1 MKVAVRILLLAA
13 GLALLAWLL
22 RSFKFGEIMAG
33 VAGVGWGIAV
43 IVAYRFANL
52 HLDALGWRCLIG
64 SGTGAGTGA
73 IFVFRWIGE
82 SVNQL
87 LPAAQVGGEIVRAR
101 LLAQRGAG
109 GIRAAATVVADFT
122 VGLGTQ
128 FLFTVV
134 GAALLLAATAG
145 DGNGIWLASTLAALG
160 GIVVVVLVFQR
171 MKGFSRLAAVLRSL
185 AFGGGLDSLT
195 DRIDRFDEAVL
206 EIYRQTR
213 DLACC
218 AGWRLASWFAHAVEV
233 WLIFWFLGKPVT
245 WSDALILESLGAAV
259 RSVAFAVPGAIGVQE
274 GGLLAVGLV
283 LGIGAEDA
291 LAMAL
296 VKRAREILVAGPGL
310 LAWWGVEG
318 RRFMGPKTGTGK
330 DRT

>member
-1 MKVAVRILLLAA
+1 MKAALKLVLLAA
-13 GLALLAWLL
+13 GLAFLVWLL
-22 RSFKFGEIMAG
+22 RSFRFGEIMVG
-33 VAGVGWGIAV
+33 VAGIGWGIAA

-64 SGTGAGTGA
+64 RDAGTGMGVLY
-73 IFVFRWIGE
+73 VFRWIGE

-101 LLAQRGAG
+101 LLAQRGLG
-109 GIRAAATVVADFT
+109 GVRAAATVVADFT
-122 VGLGTQ
+122 VGLATQ

-134 GAALLLAATAG
+134 GAALLLSVSA
-145 DGNGIWLASTLAALG
+145 NGENGVWLASTLAALG
-160 GIVVVVLVFQR
+160 GIVLIVFVFQR
-171 MKGFSRLAAVLRSL
+171 LKGFSRLASVIRSL
-185 AFGGGLDSLT
+185 AFGDGMAGVVEG
-195 DRIDRFDEAVL
+195 IDRFDGAVL
-206 EIYRQTR
+206 EIYQRTP
-213 DLACC
+213 DLVRC
-218 AGWRLASWFAHAVEV
+218 AAWRLASWFAHAVEV
-233 WLIFWFLGKPVT
+233 WLIFWFLGKPVS
-245 WSDALILESLGAAV
+245 WSDAVILESLGAAV

-274 GGLLAVGLV
+274 GGLLAVGLI

-318 RRFMGPKTGTGK
+318 RCFSAPKTDARE
-330 DRT
+330 DRS